1 MSLALE
7 LESFHYPG
15 GGELFVSTRLELSVG
30 ESLALVGP
38 SGSGKSSL
46 VTLLARLHPQPLGGR
61 LRGRVTGDEAVGY
74 LGSDPESFL
83 TGFCSTVMEEL
94 GWSLFGQGWGPEE
107 VQTRVEEVACELE
120 ISHLLWRDPRRL
132 SGGQQQMVAL
142 ACVWARRPRYLLLD
156 EPASKLDPFAQDRL
170 RAAVQRL
177 AGGGGAGV
185 LWATA
190 NLGEVTWCDR
200 VCSLSGGEPPAAV
213 ACEPAMSWAPDA
225 EGTGLVLPW
234 PLEWSRRWS
243 LGEVPWR
250 SPAPPSLRELAV
262 STEDR
267 PVLVDVRGLVYRP
280 PGAQDDLFVGLDWQ
294 VGRGEC
300 LGLVGINGAGKTT
313 LARLIRGLI
322 RPSGGSVLVDGKD
335 CGREPIAAL
344 ATTVAYTFQDPANLF
359 MRSRIDSELL
369 LSGELLGLQKEEAE
383 RRADQAMDVFALRP
397 FAGIHPRELPATVAA
412 LLGVALSW
420 VSGAGLQILDEPLAR
435 LDRTGRTILEG
446 ALEYW
451 RQEKVTVVVIAHDLD
466 WLCSICTTIA
476 VLDDGLIVA
485 KDSPSQVF
493 TDPAVVAR
501 LGLPVALGG
510 SLTKTDCLGSSQST
524 ENDLG

>member
-15 GGELFVSTRLELSVG
+15 GPELFLPTRLELSVG

-46 VTLLARLHPQPLGGR
+46 VTLLAGLHPQPLGGR
-61 LRGRVTGDEAVGY
+61 LRGRVTCDETIGY
-74 LGSDPESFL
+74 LGSDPETFL

-94 GWSLFGQGWGPEE
+94 GWSLFGQGWSPEE
-107 VQTRVEEVACELE
+107 VQRRVEEVACELE

-156 EPASKLDPFAQDRL
+156 EPASKLDPSARDRL
-170 RAAVQRL
+170 RTAVESL
-177 AGGGGAGV
+177 TLKNKAGV

-190 NLGEVTWCDR
+190 NLNEVTWCSH
-200 VCSLSGGEPPAAV
+200 VCSLSAAGSSAKV
-213 ACEPAMSWAPDA
+213 VYESASSWAPG
-225 EGTGLVLPW
+225 EEVVVPW
-234 PLEWSRRWS
+234 PLHWSRRWGM
-243 LGEVPWR
+243 GEIPWT
-250 SPAPPSLRELAV
+250 SPAPPDLRELG
-262 STEDR
+262 SIPPSLE
-267 PVLVDVRGLVYRP
+267 PVHVDIRGLAYRL
-280 PGAQDDLFVGLDWQ
+280 PGAQVDLFAELDLQ
-294 VGRGEC
+294 ISRGEC
-300 LGLVGINGAGKTT
+300 LGLIGVNGAGKTT
-313 LARLIRGLI
+313 LGRLIRGLS
-322 RPSGGSVLVDGKD
+322 RARAGTVFVDGVD
-335 CGREPIAAL
+335 CGRVRVAQL
-344 ATTVAYTFQDPANLF
+344 ASTVAYTFQDPANLF
-359 MRSRIDSELL
+359 MRSRVDSELL
-369 LSGELLGLQKEEAE
+369 LSGELLGLDKGEAE
-383 RRADQAMDVFALRP
+383 RRADQALDLFALRP

-446 ALEYW
+446 TLERW
-451 RQEKVTVVVIAHDLD
+451 RQEKMTVVVIAHDLD

-485 KDSPSQVF
+485 KGSPTQVL
-493 TDPAVVAR
+493 TAPAVVAR
-501 LGLPVALGG
+501 LGLPIALGG
-510 SLTKTDCLGSSQST
+510 SLKKTDCFGS
-524 ENDLG
+524 N